1 MGNEVDC
8 FVVYVSAPLS
18 RNLDFLAHFMFVF
31 EETFES
37 ENLLLAIED
46 YRELM

>member
-1 MGNEVDC
+1 MRFIV
-8 FVVYVSAPLS
+8 FFKVQYVLAPLS
-18 RNLDFLAHFMFVF
+18 RNLDFLAHFMFEF

-37 ENLLLAIED
+37 ENLLLAMKD